1 MGLPCCLM
9 GSGLLAWLRDELGA
23 QGLQGCS
30 SYLMGWN
37 SAGRGAEASFR
48 SAQKHWEMLAGPDRP
63 QWDGLKE
70 RPRFLGENLPREQ
83 GRVSSGSTEGFGP
96 RIQAGSEPSGRSTI
110 LTQAPGY
117 SCAWWQGDLEGV
129 ATWGPRQLFCG
140 TPQFCIT
147 LWIQRGWNA
156 PA

>member
-1 MGLPCCLM
+1 MGL
-9 GSGLLAWLRDELGA
+9 GLLAWLRDELGA

-70 RPRFLGENLPREQ
+70 RPQVPGRESATGTGKSQ
-83 GRVSSGSTEGFGP
+83 QWEHGRLRPTH
-96 RIQAGSEPSGRSTI
+96 
-110 LTQAPGY
+110 PG
-117 SCAWWQGDLEGV
+117 WL
-129 ATWGPRQLFCG
+129 
-140 TPQFCIT
+140 
-147 LWIQRGWNA
+147 
-156 PA
+156 